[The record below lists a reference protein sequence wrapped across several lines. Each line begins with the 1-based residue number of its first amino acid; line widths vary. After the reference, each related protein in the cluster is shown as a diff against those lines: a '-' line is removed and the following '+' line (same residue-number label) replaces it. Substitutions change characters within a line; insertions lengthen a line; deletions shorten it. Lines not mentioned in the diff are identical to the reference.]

1 MARGCFL
8 FVLIFLQSVVVARPE
23 QEFRAVWIATV
34 DNIDWPSKKGI
45 PAESQKTEFI
55 CIPDLEKDST
65 LIPQQIELIRNT
77 PNKQGMIFFS
87 SKTFNKNPDSL
98 NDSLR
103 LQYFKEPAIEPQIEW
118 LPKKK

>member
-1 MARGCFL
+1 MAHGYFL
-8 FVLIFLQSVVVARPE
+8 FVLIFLQSAVAAQPE

-45 PAESQKTEFI
+45 PVDSQKAEFI
-55 CIPDLEKDST
+55 RIPDLHKDST

-77 PNKQGMIFFS
+77 PNMQGMIFFS
-87 SKTFNKNPDSL
+87 SKTFNKNPDCW
-98 NDSLR
+98 NDSLQ
-103 LQYFKEPAIEPQIEW
+103 LHYFKEPAIVPQMEW